1 MFLQARQGPRAQHPP
16 GVGPL
21 GPHPPANYDRPTLE
35 EIERLTKQIVDEIL
49 RGLPESDPDPPDP

>member
-1 MFLQARQGPRAQHPP
+1 MFLQARQGPRVQHRP

-21 GPHPPANYDRPTLE
+21 GPHPPAVTDLLTLE

-49 RGLPESDPDPPDP
+49 RDLPESDPDPPDP